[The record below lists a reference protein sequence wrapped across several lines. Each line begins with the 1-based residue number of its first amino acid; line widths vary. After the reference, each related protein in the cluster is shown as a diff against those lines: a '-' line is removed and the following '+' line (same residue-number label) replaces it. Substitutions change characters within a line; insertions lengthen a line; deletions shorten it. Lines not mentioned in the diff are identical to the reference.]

1 MGIMRAGLTDE
12 AYDRQYTNRELFGR
26 IAAYFRPSGR
36 RMTVLMVLVAI
47 ISLVG
52 AVQPVLVAWGVN
64 VVGSNAAN
72 RDLLAGLLVIGV
84 IAIGVVN
91 WLLNWARRILTVRV
105 LGDVVLAM
113 RTDAFRA
120 VMSHDMSFFDQFQS
134 ARIVSRITSDTD
146 EFSRVAVV
154 LTDLLSQVLLVIILL
169 AYLFTVNWQLTLIL
183 ALLAP
188 VAFVIAG
195 SYRAWAR
202 RVTRHSQQA
211 VADVN
216 ASIQEAVTGIA
227 VSKNFRREQGIYDE
241 FLGVNTQSYN
251 IHVQRGFVLSLIF
264 PTLQFFSGLGTA
276 ALLLAG
282 GYYTY
287 LGIISAGAWFLFM
300 NSVSLFWFP
309 MINLSAFWSQFQGA
323 LSATERIFALIDA
336 EPAVFQTAAE
346 PVETLA
352 GDIEF
357 ENVDFRYGTKEQV
370 LSDFNLHIEPG
381 ESIAL
386 VGHTGAGKSSIA
398 KLVTR
403 FYEFQGGMLR
413 IDGRDIRSFDLRS
426 YRRRLGIV
434 SQQPF
439 LFAGT
444 VADNIRYAVPGLG
457 DAEVERIARQIGGGE
472 WLETL
477 PDGLRTDVGERGTRL
492 SMGQR
497 QLVVLAR
504 MLAQD
509 PAIFILD
516 EATASVDPFTET
528 QIQEALDLILANR
541 TSIVIAHR
549 LSTVKACD
557 RILVLDHGRIIE
569 EGSHA
574 ALMAYGKHYADLYNT
589 YFRHQSLES
598 VNQPHRQLAPRAVA
612 QGSQA

>member
-1 MGIMRAGLTDE
+1 MGMMREGLTNE
-12 AYDRQYTNRELFGR
+12 AYDRQYNNQQLFRR
-26 IAAYFRPSGR
+26 IGAYFRPSGK
-36 RMTVLMVLVAI
+36 RMALLMVLVAV

-52 AVQPVLVAWGVN
+52 AVQPVLIAWGVN
-64 VVGSNAAN
+64 LLDSTAADRN
-72 RDLLAGLLVIGV
+72 LLMALLVGGVLLIGV
-84 IAIGVVN
+84 FN
-91 WLLNWARRILTVRV
+91 WVLNWVRRILTVMV

-120 VMSHDMSFFDQFQS
+120 VMNHDMSFFDQLQS

-154 LTDLLSQVLLVIILL
+154 LTDLFSQILMVVILL
-169 AYLFTVNWQLTLIL
+169 LYLFTINWQLTLML

-188 VAFVIAG
+188 VAFLVAT
-195 SYRAWAR
+195 SYRSWAR

-216 ASIQEAVTGIA
+216 ASIQEAVTGIS
-227 VSKNFRREQGIYDE
+227 VSKNFRREQGIFDE
-241 FLGVNTQSYN
+241 FVGVNTQSYA

-264 PTLQFFSGLGTA
+264 PTLQFFSGIGIG
-276 ALLLAG
+276 LLLYAG

-300 NSVSLFWFP
+300 NSVGLFWFP
-309 MINLSAFWSQFQGA
+309 MINLSAFWSQFQAA
-323 LSATERIFALIDA
+323 LSATECIFALIDA
-336 EPAVFQTAAE
+336 EPAVFQLDNQ
-346 PVETLA
+346 PVEALR
-352 GDIEF
+352 GDIRF
-357 ENVDFRYGTKEQV
+357 EQVDFRYGGGGGRSEQV
-370 LSDFNLHIEPG
+370 LNDFNLHINEG

-403 FYEFQGGMLR
+403 FYEFQAGTLT

-439 LFAGT
+439 LFAGS
-444 VADNIRYAVPGLG
+444 VADNIRYAVPEIS
-457 DAEVERIARQIGGGE
+457 DAEVQRIARQIGGGE

-477 PDGLRTDVGERGTRL
+477 PDGLATDVGERGARL

-528 QIQEALDLILANR
+528 QIQAALDLILANR

-557 RILVLDHGRIIE
+557 RILVLDHGHIIE
-569 EGSHA
+569 QGSHEE
-574 ALMAYGKHYADLYNT
+574 LMAHGRHYADLYNT
-589 YFRHQSLES
+589 YFRHQSLEGIAARH
-598 VNQPHRQLAPRAVA
+598 VPVAP
-612 QGSQA
+612 

>member
-1 MGIMRAGLTDE
+1 MGIMRAGLTNE
-12 AYDRQYTNRELFGR
+12 AYDRQYTNRQLFGR

-36 RMTVLMVLVAI
+36 RMAILMVLVAV

-52 AVQPVLVAWGVN
+52 ALQPVLVAWGVG
-64 VVGSNAAN
+64 VIDSGWADS
-72 RDLLAGLLVIGV
+72 DLLAGLLVAGV
-84 IAIGVVN
+84 LVIGVVN

-120 VMSHDMSFFDQFQS
+120 VIGHDMSFFDQFQS

-169 AYLFTVNWQLTLIL
+169 AYLFTINWQLTLLL

-188 VAFVIAG
+188 VAFIVAS

-202 RVTRHSQQA
+202 RVTRRSQQV

-227 VSKNFRREQGIYDE
+227 VSKNFRREQGIFNE
-241 FLGVNTQSYN
+241 FLGVNNQSYG

-264 PTLQFFSGLGTA
+264 PTLQFFSGIGTGL
-276 ALLLAG
+276 LLLAG

-287 LGIISAGAWFLFM
+287 LGVISAGAWFLFM
-300 NSVSLFWFP
+300 NSVTLFWFP

-336 EPAVFQTAAE
+336 EPAVFQNAE
-346 PVETLA
+346 ETVESLA
-352 GDIEF
+352 GDIRF
-357 ENVDFRYGTKEQV
+357 EQVDFRYGTKEQV
-370 LSDFNLHIEPG
+370 LNDFDLHIHPG

-403 FYEFQGGMLR
+403 FYEFQGGSLR

-439 LFAGT
+439 LFAGS
-444 VADNIRYAVPGLG
+444 VADNIRYAVPELD

-477 PDGLRTDVGERGTRL
+477 PDGLHTDVGERGSRL

-528 QIQEALDLILANR
+528 QIQDALDLILANR

-569 EGSHA
+569 QGSHA
-574 ALMAYGKHYADLYNT
+574 ALMANGKHYAELYNT
-589 YFRHQSLES
+589 YFRHQSLE
-598 VNQPHRQLAPRAVA
+598 NLTQPPGRLVGDPIAHGPQM
-612 QGSQA
+612 

>member
-1 MGIMRAGLTDE
+1 MGILRAGLTNE
-12 AYDRQYTNRELFGR
+12 AYDRQYTNRALFGR
-26 IAAYFRPSGR
+26 IAVYFRPSGR
-36 RMTVLMVLVAI
+36 RMAILMVLVAV
-47 ISLVG
+47 ISLIG
-52 AVQPVLVAWGVN
+52 AVQPVLVAWGVGLLDSSVAN
-64 VVGSNAAN
+64 GELLAALLVVGV
-72 RDLLAGLLVIGV
+72 LV
-84 IAIGVVN
+84 IGVVN

-154 LTDLLSQVLLVIILL
+154 VTDLLSQVLLVVILL
-169 AYLFTVNWQLTLIL
+169 AYLFTINWQLTLLL

-188 VAFVIAG
+188 AVFVIAG

-241 FLGVNTQSYN
+241 FLGVNTQSYD

-264 PTLQFFSGLGTA
+264 PTLQFFSGIGTA
-276 ALLLAG
+276 ALLYAG

-287 LGIISAGAWFLFM
+287 LGVISAGAWFLFM
-300 NSVSLFWFP
+300 NSVAIFWFP

-336 EPAVFQTAAE
+336 EPAVFQTADE
-346 PVETLA
+346 PVESLS
-352 GDIEF
+352 GDIQF
-357 ENVDFRYGTKEQV
+357 EHVDFRYGSKEQV
-370 LSDFNLHIEPG
+370 LNDFNLHIRPG

-403 FYEFQGGMLR
+403 FYEFQGGSLR
-413 IDGRDIRSFDLRS
+413 IDGRDIRSLDLHG

-439 LFAGT
+439 LFAGS
-444 VADNIRYAVPGLG
+444 VADNIRYAVPELG
-457 DAEVERIARQIGGGE
+457 DGEVQHIARQIGGGE

-477 PDGLRTDVGERGTRL
+477 PDGLQTDVGERGSRL

-504 MLAQD
+504 MLAQN

-528 QIQEALDLILANR
+528 QIQDALDLILANR

-569 EGSHA
+569 EGSHE
-574 ALMAYGKHYADLYNT
+574 ALMAHGKHYAELYNT

-598 VNQPHRQLAPRAVA
+598 LSQPPRQRVGSPLPYSA
-612 QGSQA
+612 QT

>member
-1 MGIMRAGLTDE
+1 
-12 AYDRQYTNRELFGR
+12 
-26 IAAYFRPSGR
+26 
-36 RMTVLMVLVAI
+36 
-47 ISLVG
+47 
-52 AVQPVLVAWGVN
+52 
-64 VVGSNAAN
+64 
-72 RDLLAGLLVIGV
+72 
-84 IAIGVVN
+84 
-91 WLLNWARRILTVRV
+91 
-105 LGDVVLAM
+105 
-113 RTDAFRA
+113 
-120 VMSHDMSFFDQFQS
+120 
-134 ARIVSRITSDTD
+134 
-146 EFSRVAVV
+146 
-154 LTDLLSQVLLVIILL
+154 
-169 AYLFTVNWQLTLIL
+169 
-183 ALLAP
+183 
-188 VAFVIAG
+188 
-195 SYRAWAR
+195 
-202 RVTRHSQQA
+202 
-211 VADVN
+211 
-216 ASIQEAVTGIA
+216 VTGIA
-227 VSKNFRREQGIYDE
+227 VSKNFRREQGIFDE
-241 FLGVNTQSYN
+241 FLGVNTQSYA

-264 PTLQFFSGLGTA
+264 PTLQFFSGIGIG
-276 ALLLAG
+276 LLLYAG

-287 LGIISAGAWFLFM
+287 LGIIGAGAWFLFM
-300 NSVSLFWFP
+300 NSVGLFWFP

-336 EPAVFQTAAE
+336 EPAVFQTDNQPVAA
-346 PVETLA
+346 LR
-352 GDIEF
+352 GDIRF
-357 ENVDFRYGTKEQV
+357 EHVDFRYGSTQRSEQV
-370 LSDFNLHIEPG
+370 LRDFDLHIVPG

-403 FYEFQGGMLR
+403 FYEFQGGTLA

-439 LFAGT
+439 LFAGS
-444 VADNIRYAVPGLG
+444 VADNIRYAVPELS
-457 DAEVERIARQIGGGE
+457 DEEVERVARQIGGGE

-477 PDGLRTDVGERGTRL
+477 PDGLRTDVGERGARL

-528 QIQEALDLILANR
+528 QIQAALDLILANR

-569 EGSHA
+569 QGSHEE
-574 ALMAYGKHYADLYNT
+574 LMAHGQHYADLYNT

-598 VNQPHRQLAPRAVA
+598 LNRPPGQAGTVEL
-612 QGSQA
+612 GSNVSAARPG